1 MDQNRLRSLLVVSAL
16 CAPFWGLNAQ
26 GNPIQNTSDGSNYET
41 ISAAIQQ
48 AESGDVIVLGPLT
61 FEERLLIQQPLTI
74 IGDAGGGMEASG
86 MASPRHGDDVL
97 SVSLLLL
104 SPAIDSLR
112 SRRVRER

>member
-48 AESGDVIVLGPLT
+48 AQPGDVIVLGPLT

-74 IGDAGGGMEASG
+74 IGDAGGGT
-86 MASPRHGDDVL
+86 VL
-97 SVSLLLL
+97 DLSL
-104 SPAIDSLR
+104 IHI
-112 SRRVRER
+112 